1 MKKIM
6 LATVAAFA
14 FAGAAFAGADRP
26 LTFNTYGE
34 YAVEAEAFEFGVG
47 ADWNTDSALSLG
59 VVAVAVDNAGQNFD
73 FDHLDIN
80 VGYVVSE
87 NGEVYGKV
95 TFDDELTYAET
106 VVGVAFSF

>member
-26 LTFNTYGE
+26 VTFNTYGE
-34 YAVEAEAFEFGVG
+34 YAVEAQAFEFGVG
-47 ADWNTDSALSLG
+47 ADLNTDSAFTAG
-59 VVAVAVDNAGQNFD
+59 IMAVAVDNADQNFD
-73 FDHLDIN
+73 FDHLDLN

-87 NGEVYGKV
+87 GAALYGKV
-95 TFDDELTYAET
+95 TLDDELSYDET
-106 VVGVAFSF
+106 TVGLALSF

>member
-14 FAGAAFAGADRP
+14 FTGAAFAGADRP

-34 YAVEAEAFEFGVG
+34 YAVEAKAFEFGVG
-47 ADWNTDSALSLG
+47 ADLNTHSDLSLG
-59 VVAVAVDNAGQNFD
+59 VMLVAVDSASQNLD
-73 FDHLDIN
+73 FDHIDVN
-80 VGYVVSE
+80 VGYVISE

-95 TFDDELTYAET
+95 TFDDEFTYAET